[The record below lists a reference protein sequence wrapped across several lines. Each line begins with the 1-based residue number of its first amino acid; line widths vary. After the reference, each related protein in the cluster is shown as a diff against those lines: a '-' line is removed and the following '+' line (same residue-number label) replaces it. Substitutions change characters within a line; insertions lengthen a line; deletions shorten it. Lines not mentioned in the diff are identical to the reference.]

1 MKFLRE
7 IVVVGALLA
16 GASAQAAPKNIDD
29 CEKIKEPMAY
39 NECLASF
46 GPAVGHVGAGQ
57 SYGPAS
63 EGEPRAAAKG
73 PKGERLPRAG
83 AARGKG
89 DGDAWGQWAGAHG
102 VHAEAKVR
110 GGARLLGRFQ
120 PSRGFPLR
128 PLLCKGHL
136 LPQAGEGSAPP
147 KPPRAQNR
155 RHHALFVNFSPWQT
169 PRGSLDRPLRG
180 PPAMAA
186 PFLSFELPFDSRAKT
201 LEGKRWTG
209 RRTLRV
215 EP

>member
-7 IVVVGALLA
+7 IVVMGALLA

-73 PKGERLPRAG
+73 SKGERLPRAG
-83 AARGKG
+83 AARGRG

-102 VHAEAKVR
+102 VHAEA
-110 GGARLLGRFQ
+110 
-120 PSRGFPLR
+120 
-128 PLLCKGHL
+128 
-136 LPQAGEGSAPP
+136 
-147 KPPRAQNR
+147 
-155 RHHALFVNFSPWQT
+155 
-169 PRGSLDRPLRG
+169 
-180 PPAMAA
+180 
-186 PFLSFELPFDSRAKT
+186 
-201 LEGKRWTG
+201 
-209 RRTLRV
+209 
-215 EP
+215 